1 MQHDVCGDA
10 DGKLIRKENISRNHL
25 KHSVPNDLNR
35 LGVYIKAKSCLIAL
49 IHVASWQSGVLTW
62 LFGLQAFICKV
73 LREFSQL
80 SQIPDFSVGV
90 RR

>member
-1 MQHDVCGDA
+1 MHDVCGDVS
-10 DGKLIRKENISRNHL
+10 GKLIKKENISCHHL

-49 IHVASWQSGVLTW
+49 IPVAYWQSRVLTW
-62 LFGLQAFICKV
+62 PFGLQAFICKV